1 MTKGLGALF
10 LVIVLAALLSGCH
23 KPSLGELP
31 NQLSEAG
38 AKLELEGGTTRY
50 TDADMVMEV
59 TYLSPE
65 NVELYFSRFRGG
77 AYPNPFANEPFVVF
91 TVGIRNKGTSAIT
104 FNPHPTML
112 VVEKADPVFARDF
125 AEMYSALSITEAT
138 DIDAKM
144 EAFRSTCY
152 DTAEQVAPGEMV
164 HKLLVFLDSSWVEGP
179 GALMFNGVYVNGKT
193 RSITVPLL
201 QDKKR

>member
-1 MTKGLGALF
+1 MTTRFGALF
-10 LVIVLAALLSGCH
+10 LVIVLAAVLSGCH
-23 KPSLGELP
+23 KSSMGELP
-31 NQLSEAG
+31 DQLSETG

-50 TDADMVMEV
+50 TDGDMVMEV

-65 NVELYFSRFRGG
+65 NVNLYFSRFKGG
-77 AYPNPFANEPFVVF
+77 AYPNPFAKEPFVVF
-91 TVGIRNKGTSAIT
+91 TVGIRNTGASAIM

-112 VVEKADPVFARDF
+112 VVEKADPVSARDF
-125 AEMYSALSITEAT
+125 AEMYSALSITEAS
-138 DIDAKM
+138 DIDTKM
-144 EAFRSTCY
+144 EAFRTSCY
-152 DTAEQVAPGEMV
+152 DTAEQIGPGEMA